1 MYRRSGQSARSS
13 SHVMCQG
20 SGRLADIRSVR
31 EAASFAGVGDADQ
44 YRRQEGLAPVE
55 EYRGRLHKTAG
66 DGIME
71 VPSHGRLG
79 ITNAMGWLPCWRSV
93 TANMMPD
100 AVFA

>member
-1 MYRRSGQSARSS
+1 
-13 SHVMCQG
+13 
-20 SGRLADIRSVR
+20 
-31 EAASFAGVGDADQ
+31 
-44 YRRQEGLAPVE
+44 
-55 EYRGRLHKTAG
+55 
-66 DGIME
+66 ME